1 MNKEKLFIFS
11 SVLHKLSLWCS
22 LKLMHMDQVGPEEE
36 GKAHYCLTSTVMLSL
51 TTNDDSSGTFSL
63 SGSIRRQVP
72 ICDSRYIWFFFL
84 LLRKK
89 TDLFHET
96 ILKKNL
102 DFVVLWV
109 PFSCRGYISF
119 SLLLPL
125 TVLFVDHFLLN
136 FCGKR
141 TGWSKCKAF
150 RLFFSLGEYHLVIV
164 VLRHV

>member
-11 SVLHKLSLWCS
+11 SVLHKLS
-22 LKLMHMDQVGPEEE
+22 MHMDQVGPEEE

-136 FCGKR
+136 FCAKR

-164 VLRHV
+164 VLRRV